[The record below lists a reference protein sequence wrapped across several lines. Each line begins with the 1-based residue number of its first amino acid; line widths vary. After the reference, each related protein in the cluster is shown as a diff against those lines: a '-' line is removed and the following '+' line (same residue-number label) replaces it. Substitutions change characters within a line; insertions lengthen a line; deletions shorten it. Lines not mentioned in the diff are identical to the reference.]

1 MGDRTFHIRQVWSS
15 AIAIE
20 IEISDMGSEMREK
33 HGETMETYGETME
46 KRWRNDGE
54 TMEKRWRNDGETGR
68 SKGEGGECKKEQKRG
83 VEKVGAGH
91 RIVYLLEVEMMEPGS
106 PADTIGPQRIHLV

>member
-20 IEISDMGSEMREK
+20 IEISDMGSETREK
-33 HGETMETYGETME
+33 HGETMKKHGETME
-46 KRWRNDGE
+46 KRWRNR
-54 TMEKRWRNDGETGR
+54 EKQGRRWRVR
-68 SKGEGGECKKEQKRG
+68 KGQKRG

-91 RIVYLLEVEMMEPGS
+91 LLR
-106 PADTIGPQRIHLV
+106 T

>member
-33 HGETMETYGETME
+33 HGETMGKQGEARKKVESAKRAKMRGGESGSRSADDSDDPSAPDQTRLPRSRE
-46 KRWRNDGE
+46 DLVLGDVGSQHSELIDVSHRWRHEMAMD
-54 TMEKRWRNDGETGR
+54 
-68 SKGEGGECKKEQKRG
+68 KE
-83 VEKVGAGH
+83 
-91 RIVYLLEVEMMEPGS
+91 P
-106 PADTIGPQRIHLV
+106 